1 MSPLRLLGQHQVRH
15 AEPARRNRAGPRPV
29 RRRRVRPVKTTTKPD
44 PVNTAAAPGPLC
56 RRPLIGLISGVR
68 TITNS
73 GTGRSG
79 RHHPGGLDPH
89 GNPETDA
96 EPGPDLPTPRQ
107 AESSRDARLQRKR
120 KLLSFMAPIRTRPR
134 LPAVLCRPTTPCEPH
149 TPHQDL
155 ADADARVRARRPF
168 DDGGRFSQERVIH
181 RPLDHPRTPGSE
193 PRRFPQA
200 RIHRPPCTPS
210 PPCQRRDET
219 GSCQRYPHE
228 FTGIHRKLSPA
239 VDNLFRSYAQMWTRP
254 GETDV
259 DRHRESPSSPQP
271 VETCGLPV
279 EGSGDDEAVASQ
291 RYPQAWG

>member
-1 MSPLRLLGQHQVRH
+1 MPLQPSPVGTSGKDDFDGNDCLPWCRS
-15 AEPARRNRAGPRPV
+15 
-29 RRRRVRPVKTTTKPD
+29 
-44 PVNTAAAPGPLC
+44 APGHGSRLSEAATHAARAP
-56 RRPLIGLISGVR
+56 RHIKISPTR
-68 TITNS
+68 AR
-73 GTGRSG
+73 RSG
-79 RHHPGGLDPH
+79 RL
-89 GNPETDA
+89 A
-96 EPGPDLPTPRQ
+96 ELEHVPQG
-107 AESSRDARLQRKR
+107 AA
-120 KLLSFMAPIRTRPR
+120 
-134 LPAVLCRPTTPCEPH
+134 
-149 TPHQDL
+149 
-155 ADADARVRARRPF
+155 RPF
-168 DDGGRFSQERVIH
+168 DDGGRFGREPVVH
-181 RPLDHPRTPGSE
+181 RPLDHPRTPRPE

-200 RIHRPPCTPS
+200 RLHRPPCTPS